1 MRRPMQVP
9 VARRLGPRHAS
20 SQWKN
25 EVGSNAPPKSRLAR
39 IWPRHNKEIE
49 QLRVTEA
56 GAGRCT
62 LTQRLG
68 FDLKGGPNELFEIQ
82 WPVGINRKDTAKGQ
96 CVWLSIGPEFAGR
109 IFVLDFKLRQTGSR
123 VIRL

>member
-20 SQWKN
+20 SRWEKRN
-25 EVGSNAPPKSRLAR
+25 RDRRPTKSRLAR
-39 IWPRHNKEIE
+39 IRPRHNKEIE
-49 QLRVTEA
+49 QLRVTES

-68 FDLKGGPNELFEIQ
+68 FDLKGGPNELFQIQ
-82 WPVGINRKDTAKGQ
+82 WPAGINRKDTAKGQ

-109 IFVLDFKLRQTGSR
+109 IFVLDFELRQTGSR